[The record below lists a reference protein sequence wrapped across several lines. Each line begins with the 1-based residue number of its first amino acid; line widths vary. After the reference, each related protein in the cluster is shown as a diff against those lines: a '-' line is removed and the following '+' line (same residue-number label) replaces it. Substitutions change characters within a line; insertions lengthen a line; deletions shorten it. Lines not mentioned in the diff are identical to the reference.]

1 MINKGI
7 APPDMTSPVGKV
19 RGLLGDVEYSPLDP
33 DEPGYGNYALY
44 SDAEIEAFLGQSD
57 DSVEGAIYWAHMQ
70 MAGAAAREAKNI
82 QDFDLRVNTEKRAEY
97 LLSIAREWKERW
109 DSQTADIFEVFDVV
123 QPDPCVPELA
133 AWPVT
138 RCL

>member
-7 APPDMTSPVGKV
+7 APVDPTTHVGRFRV
-19 RGLLGDVEYSPLDP
+19 MIGDTAYTELDP
-33 DEPGYGNYALY
+33 VEPGYGNYALY

-57 DSVEGAIYWAHMQ
+57 DSVEGAIYWAYMQ

-133 AWPVT
+133 AWPVK